1 MTHSV
6 SHETIDAFCEAYFYH
21 DAGKVAEFLH
31 DDVSWTISG
40 PVDVLPYC
48 GLHQGKAAVLDLVG
62 RLVPSVY
69 RVVNFVQDSILVDG
83 DRVATLNRMSGR
95 RCDDGRILSYRLA
108 HFLRFRGGKLLEMLS
123 LIDSF
128 DAVEQVLGHPL
139 SVHAGCAAHTGD
151 LVAV

>member
-62 RLVPSVY
+62 RLVPSMF
-69 RVVNFVQDSILVDG
+69 RVFSVVRGSTLVDG
-83 DRVATLNRMSGR
+83 DRVATLNRLSGR
-95 RCDDGRILSYRLA
+95 RCDDGRVISYRLA
-108 HFLRFRGGKLLEMLS
+108 HFMRFRDGKVIENIS
-123 LIDSF
+123 LMDSF
-128 DAVEQVLGHPL
+128 DAVEQLIGHPL
-139 SVHAGCAAHTGD
+139 AVHAGRAVDTGN